1 MNEPKK
7 LGFIDWTDSTKTIS
21 RAIALPEELYSKDGR
36 VFSVRSWHPEVDREA
51 VVTVKLTAVVLMDKS
66 CEEHG
71 ND

>member
-7 LGFIDWTDSTKTIS
+7 LGFIDWMDSTRMIS
-21 RAIALPEELYSKDGR
+21 RAIALPDELYSRDGR
-36 VFSVRSWHPEVDREA
+36 VFRVHSWHPEVDREA

-66 CEEHG
+66 IEEHT